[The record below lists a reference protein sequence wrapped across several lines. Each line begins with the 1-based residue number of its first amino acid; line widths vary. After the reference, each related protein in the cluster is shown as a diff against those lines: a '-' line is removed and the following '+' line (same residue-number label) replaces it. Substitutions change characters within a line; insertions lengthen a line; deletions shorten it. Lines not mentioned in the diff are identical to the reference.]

1 MVLLRDLNS
10 VFKLEKDIQKNQLA
24 QKYFVKL
31 HPIYKLMISDKLDKA
46 IREVPDFP
54 KPGINFKDITTIL
67 LDPELSTEI
76 IDAFIERLKGKK
88 VDAIVGVES
97 RGFLF
102 GLMLANKM
110 GIPFV
115 PIRKVGKLPG
125 ETLKF
130 KYNLEYGSAEVEVHK
145 SDVKEGWNV
154 VVHDDLL
161 ATGGTAC
168 AASELIQQLGAK
180 VAAFA
185 FVISLD
191 FLNGNERL
199 EKYSKEII
207 SLKRY

>member
-1 MVLLRDLNS
+1 
-10 VFKLEKDIQKNQLA
+10 
-24 QKYFVKL
+24 
-31 HPIYKLMISDKLDKA
+31 MISEKLDKA
-46 IREVPDFP
+46 IREVPNFP
-54 KPGINFKDITTIL
+54 KQGINFKDITTL
-67 LDPELSTEI
+67 LLNPELSTEI
-76 IDAFIERLKGKK
+76 VDAFIERLKGKK
-88 VDAIVGVES
+88 IDAIVGVES

-102 GLMLANKM
+102 GFLLANKM

-125 ETLKF
+125 ETV
-130 KYNLEYGSAEVEVHK
+130 KYKYDLEYGSAEVEVHK
-145 SDVKEGWNV
+145 SDIKEGWNV

-168 AASELIQQLGAK
+168 AASELIQKLGAN

-185 FVISLD
+185 FVLSLD
-191 FLNGNERL
+191 YLKGNETL

>member
-1 MVLLRDLNS
+1 
-10 VFKLEKDIQKNQLA
+10 
-24 QKYFVKL
+24 
-31 HPIYKLMISDKLDKA
+31 MISEKLDKA
-46 IREVPDFP
+46 IREVPNFP
-54 KPGINFKDITTIL
+54 KEGINFKDITTL
-67 LDPELSTEI
+67 LLNPELSTEI
-76 IDAFIERLKGKK
+76 VDAFIERLKGKK
-88 VDAIVGVES
+88 IDAIVGVES

-102 GLMLANKM
+102 GFLLANKM
-110 GIPFV
+110 KIPFV

-130 KYNLEYGSAEVEVHK
+130 KYDLEYGSAEMEVHK

-191 FLNGNERL
+191 YLKDNEKL

>member
-1 MVLLRDLNS
+1 L
-10 VFKLEKDIQKNQLA
+10 Q
-24 QKYFVKL
+24 
-31 HPIYKLMISDKLDKA
+31 PISKLMISDKLDKA

-54 KPGINFKDITTIL
+54 KPGIHFKDITNIL
-67 LDPELSTEI
+67 LDPELSAEI
-76 IDAFIERLKGKK
+76 IDAFIDELSNIK

-102 GLMLANKM
+102 GFLLANKM

-130 KYNLEYGSAEVEVHK
+130 KYDLEYGSAEVEVHK
-145 SDVKEGWNV
+145 SDIKEGWNV
-154 VVHDDLL
+154 VVHDDML

-168 AASELIQQLGAK
+168 AASELIQRLGAN

-191 FLNGNERL
+191 YLKGNEAL

>member
-1 MVLLRDLNS
+1 
-10 VFKLEKDIQKNQLA
+10 
-24 QKYFVKL
+24 
-31 HPIYKLMISDKLDKA
+31 MISEKLDKA
-46 IREVPDFP
+46 IREVPNFP
-54 KPGINFKDITTIL
+54 KQGINFKDITTL
-67 LDPELSTEI
+67 LLNPELSTEI
-76 IDAFIERLKGKK
+76 VDAFIERLKGKK
-88 VDAIVGVES
+88 IDAIVGVES

-102 GLMLANKM
+102 GFLLANKM

-125 ETLKF
+125 ETV
-130 KYNLEYGSAEVEVHK
+130 KYKYDLEYGSAEVEVHK
-145 SDVKEGWNV
+145 SDVKQGWNV

-168 AASELIQQLGAK
+168 AASELIQKLGAN

-185 FVISLD
+185 FVLSLD
-191 FLNGNERL
+191 YLKGNETL

>member
-1 MVLLRDLNS
+1 
-10 VFKLEKDIQKNQLA
+10 
-24 QKYFVKL
+24 
-31 HPIYKLMISDKLDKA
+31 MISQKIHTA

-54 KPGINFKDITTIL
+54 KPGINFKDITTLLLNPIL
-67 LDPELSTEI
+67 SNEI

-88 VDAIVGVES
+88 IDAIVGVES

-102 GLMLANKM
+102 GFLLANKM
-110 GIPFV
+110 NIPFI

-145 SDVKEGWNV
+145 SDIKKGWNI

-168 AASELIQQLGAK
+168 AASELIQNLGANI
-180 VAAFA
+180 AAFT

-191 FLNGNERL
+191 YLNGSEKL
-199 EKYSKEII
+199 EKYSKKII

>member
-1 MVLLRDLNS
+1 
-10 VFKLEKDIQKNQLA
+10 
-24 QKYFVKL
+24 
-31 HPIYKLMISDKLDKA
+31 MISDKLDKA
-46 IREVPDFP
+46 IREVPNFP
-54 KPGINFKDITTIL
+54 KQGINFKDITTL
-67 LDPELSTEI
+67 LLNPELSTEI
-76 IDAFIERLKGKK
+76 VDAFIERLKGKK
-88 VDAIVGVES
+88 IDAIVGVES

-102 GLMLANKM
+102 GFLLANKM
-110 GIPFV
+110 KIPFV

-130 KYNLEYGSAEVEVHK
+130 KYNLEYGSAEMEVHK
-145 SDVKEGWNV
+145 SDIKEGWNV

-191 FLNGNERL
+191 YLKGNEKL

-207 SLKRY
+207 SLKKY

>member
-1 MVLLRDLNS
+1 
-10 VFKLEKDIQKNQLA
+10 
-24 QKYFVKL
+24 
-31 HPIYKLMISDKLDKA
+31 MISDKLDKA
-46 IREVPDFP
+46 IREVPNFP
-54 KPGINFKDITTIL
+54 KQGINFKDITTL
-67 LDPELSTEI
+67 LLNPELSTEI

-88 VDAIVGVES
+88 IDAIVGVES

-102 GLMLANKM
+102 GFLLANKM
-110 GIPFV
+110 KIPFV

-130 KYNLEYGSAEVEVHK
+130 KYDLEYGSAEMEVHK
-145 SDVKEGWNV
+145 SDIKEGWNI

-191 FLNGNERL
+191 YLKGNEKL

-207 SLKRY
+207 SLKKY

>member
-1 MVLLRDLNS
+1 
-10 VFKLEKDIQKNQLA
+10 
-24 QKYFVKL
+24 
-31 HPIYKLMISDKLDKA
+31 MISKKLDKA
-46 IREVPDFP
+46 IRKVPNFP
-54 KPGINFKDITTIL
+54 KQGINFKDITTL
-67 LDPELSTEI
+67 LLNPELSTEI
-76 IDAFIERLKGKK
+76 VDAFIERLKGKQI
-88 VDAIVGVES
+88 DAIVGVES

-102 GLMLANKM
+102 GFLLANKM

-130 KYNLEYGSAEVEVHK
+130 KYDLEYGSAEMEVHK
-145 SDVKEGWNV
+145 SDIQKGWNV

-191 FLNGNERL
+191 YLKGNEKL
-199 EKYSKEII
+199 EKYSTEII

>member
-1 MVLLRDLNS
+1 
-10 VFKLEKDIQKNQLA
+10 
-24 QKYFVKL
+24 
-31 HPIYKLMISDKLDKA
+31 MISQKIHTS

-54 KPGINFKDITTIL
+54 KPGINFKDITTLL
-67 LDPELSTEI
+67 LDPILYNEI
-76 IDAFIERLKGKK
+76 VDAFIERLKGKQI
-88 VDAIVGVES
+88 DAIVGVES

-102 GLMLANKM
+102 GFLLANKM

-130 KYNLEYGSAEVEVHK
+130 KYDLEYGSAEVEIHK
-145 SDVKEGWNV
+145 SDIKKGWNV

-168 AASELIQQLGAK
+168 AVSELIQKLGAN

-185 FVISLD
+185 FVLSLD
-191 FLNGNERL
+191 YLKGNERL

-207 SLKRY
+207 SLKKY

>member
-1 MVLLRDLNS
+1 
-10 VFKLEKDIQKNQLA
+10 
-24 QKYFVKL
+24 
-31 HPIYKLMISDKLDKA
+31 MISDKLDKA
-46 IREVPDFP
+46 IREVPNFP
-54 KPGINFKDITTIL
+54 KQGINFKDITTL
-67 LDPELSTEI
+67 LLNPELSSEI
-76 IDAFIERLKGKK
+76 VDAFIERLKGEKI
-88 VDAIVGVES
+88 DAIVGVES

-102 GLMLANKM
+102 GFLLANKM

-130 KYNLEYGSAEVEVHK
+130 KYDLEYGSAEVEVHK
-145 SDVKEGWNV
+145 SDIKKGWNV

-180 VAAFA
+180 VSAFA

-191 FLNGNERL
+191 FLDGNKRL